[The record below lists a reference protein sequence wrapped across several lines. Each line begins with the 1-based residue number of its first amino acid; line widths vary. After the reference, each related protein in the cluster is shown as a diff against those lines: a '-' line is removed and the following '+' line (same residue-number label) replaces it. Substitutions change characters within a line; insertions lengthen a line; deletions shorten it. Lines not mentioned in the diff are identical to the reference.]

1 MLNTEMGMIDA
12 DHHGG
17 PLAAYTA
24 EKGWADKFVLTFWSH
39 LVGRYQ
45 GIDG

>member
-1 MLNTEMGMIDA
+1 MGMIDA
-12 DHHGG
+12 DLHGG
-17 PLAAYTA
+17 PSEAYTE
-24 EKGWADKFVLTFWSH
+24 EKVGADKFVSIVLGN

>member
-12 DHHGG
+12 DHSEG
-17 PLAAYTA
+17 PLAEYTA
-24 EKGWADKFVLTFWSH
+24 GKGWEDKFVLTFWSH